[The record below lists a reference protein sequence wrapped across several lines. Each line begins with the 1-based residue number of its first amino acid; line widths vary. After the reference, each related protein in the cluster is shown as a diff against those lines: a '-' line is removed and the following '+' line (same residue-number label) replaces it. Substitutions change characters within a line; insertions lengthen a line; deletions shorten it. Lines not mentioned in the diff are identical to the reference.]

1 MKNIISICKNDLRRT
16 SASVVAIV
24 VILGLCAVPCLYA
37 WFNIFSNWDPYGSES
52 TSKIRVAVASEDKGA
67 QLLGLD
73 INIGSQV
80 MSALEANSDIGWVF
94 ASDADE
100 ALEKVHSSDC
110 YAALIVPED
119 FTEKVLSFMSGNIEN
134 PQLVYWQNDKMN
146 AIAPKITGK
155 AKTAVQEQVNST
167 FIQTITTDITS
178 LISVA
183 NANGISCDSMLE
195 KLSRDVDTL
204 NDKLTYCCT
213 ALDAANGLTNAARN
227 LISVSINLCS
237 DMSTSLT
244 ESQDV
249 LNKTG
254 KNAGAVDERIETT
267 SSAVVAALKQTDA
280 NLVIISSNLH
290 SIFSDINKY
299 NEYISKGL
307 SADIALLNSMSTNCK
322 DMADAFT
329 SIGFDSAATQMN
341 ALAGKLSSV
350 SQKLGNLKSANDE
363 SWAGVRSQQ
372 DGIMAEINDCRS
384 LVSGLQQ
391 SVSTDLAPRLHSAVN
406 SAQSAAASVNSVL
419 GTLSNTTTA
428 LSGTLGNYLSSIG
441 TLQGSFADTKTAL
454 KNAQNGLNTISDL
467 IDGLK
472 NSKFLE
478 QVTDALE
485 NNGDQIG
492 NYLACPIAMET
503 TIKYEVDNYGSAMA
517 PFYTVLAQWVGAL
530 LCATLMKV
538 KIRKEDEPE
547 RLKVHERFFG
557 RYALFFFVAIAQA
570 LIVSLG
576 DIWYVQI
583 QCVSSWR
590 FVLAATVIGLC
601 FSLINYALVFALDN
615 IGMGLSVIVMVVQ
628 VAGAGGTYPVE
639 VLPEIFRKLY
649 NYMPFKYAM
658 DSMRE
663 AVAGLYGNAYEYNIL
678 ILLCIS
684 IGAIV
689 FGIAMY
695 YPCLRLN
702 TLIDSSKKRSEIM
715 L

>member
-16 SASVVAIV
+16 GASVVAIV

-73 INIGSQV
+73 INVGSQV

-94 ASDADE
+94 ASDADD
-100 ALEKVHSSDC
+100 ALEKVHSSNC

-237 DMSTSLT
+237 DMNTSLT

-280 NLVIISSNLH
+280 NLGIISSNLH
-290 SIFSDINKY
+290 SIFTDINKY
-299 NEYISKGL
+299 NESISKGL

-329 SIGFDSAATQMN
+329 SIGFDSAAAQMK

-363 SWAGVRSQQ
+363 NWDGVRSQQ

-406 SAQSAAASVNSVL
+406 SAQSAATSVNSVL

-428 LSGTLGNYLSSIG
+428 LNGTLGNYLSSIG
-441 TLQGSFADTKTAL
+441 SLKGSFADTKTAL
-454 KNAQNGLNTISDL
+454 KNAQSGLNTISGL

-472 NSKFLE
+472 NSMFLE

-492 NYLACPIAMET
+492 NYLACPIEMET

-530 LCATLMKV
+530 LCATLIKV

-590 FVLAATVIGLC
+590 FVLAAVVIGLC